1 MRTGS
6 GSWKRAAILSSVA
19 GLLCT
24 AHAVLG
30 DTYTVTPLTTGLN
43 GRARGISSTG
53 AVCGVDGGR
62 AFAWR
67 PSSPNASSGTET
79 ILPSL
84 LPNFPS
90 DAYGVN
96 AVGFVVGYTGDN
108 LIAQHNVPV
117 IWSPGG
123 SISKL
128 PLFNGVTSGGLATG
142 ISDNGLITGRNG
154 LFTTDAS
161 TARWNTD
168 GTGVNLGT
176 PSDYTDSF
184 GWRINARGAIAG
196 TAEGSSNGGSQV
208 FVHSDGVFTFLP
220 LLQGATLTT
229 ADDINDVGHVV
240 GWSSNA
246 TKSFFYDGATV
257 RGLANVPGDLI
268 QVSVALGL
276 NHRDQIVGYG
286 NPSPNITGALIWDGP
301 SALPRYLSSL
311 IDPSSPGYVSA
322 ADPGWVI
329 TEAVAIN
336 DFGQIAARGLS
347 THGGSY
353 RALLLTPADRVTS
366 VGDGAVARLALTV
379 VPNPAVGPV
388 AVRFTMPRPGPARLQ
403 VIDLSGRRVAMLYD
417 GLAET
422 EAVSIPWNGQ
432 AADGRALSPGVYFL
446 WLQTPEGIVSR
457 RLLRAR

>member
-6 GSWKRAAILSSVA
+6 GIWKRAAILGAVV

-24 AHAVLG
+24 AHAASC
-30 DTYTVTPLTTGLN
+30 DTYTVTPLTGGLN
-43 GRARGISSTG
+43 GIAHGISSTG
-53 AVCGVDGGR
+53 AVCGTDGGR
-62 AFAWR
+62 AFVWR

-84 LPNFPS
+84 LPDFPS

-96 AVGFVVGYTGDN
+96 AAGFVVGQTGDN
-108 LIAQHNVPV
+108 LVEQHPVPV
-117 IWSPGG
+117 IWNAS
-123 SISKL
+123 SAVRKL
-128 PLFNGVTSGGLATG
+128 PLFDGVASGGMATG

-168 GTGVNLGT
+168 ALGVNLGT
-176 PSDYTDSF
+176 PSGYTYSF

-196 TAEGSSNGGSQV
+196 TAEGSNGGSQV

-220 LLQGATLTT
+220 LLEGATLTT

-246 TKSFFYDGATV
+246 TSGFFYDGTTV

-268 QVSVALGL
+268 QVAVPLGL

-286 NPSPNITGALIWDGP
+286 NPSPNITGGLIWDSP
-301 SALPRYLSSL
+301 SALPKYLSSL
-311 IDPSSPGYVSA
+311 IDPSSPGYVNA

-353 RALLLTPADRVTS
+353 RALLLTPADGVTA
-366 VGDGAVARLALTV
+366 VGDAAGARLALTV
-379 VPNPAVGPV
+379 VPNPAAGPI

-403 VIDLSGRRVAMLYD
+403 VVDLSGRRVAMLYD
-417 GLAET
+417 GLAGTET
-422 EAVSIPWNGQ
+422 LTIPWNGQ
-432 AADGRALSPGVYFL
+432 ASDGRSLSPGVYFL
-446 WLQTPEGIVSR
+446 RLQTPAGIVCR
-457 RLLRAR
+457 RLVRTR